1 MNADHLMLRLRQ
13 IRKGSLPAESILEVV
28 DPLLELLDL
37 VTTDNVSIPAAG
49 ENSVFIAGDLFS
61 ADRKLLMQRNSDAEI
76 LLKAYGHKPLN
87 PLSLI
92 PEGSGW
98 QPAMRISLTALIK
111 NCTSIALFPEWGR
124 SRDAQTQFLVASH
137 LGYNVIML

>member
-13 IRKGSLPAESILEVV
+13 IRKGSLPAESILELV

-61 ADRKLLMQRNSDAEI
+61 ADRKLQMQRNADAEN

-98 QPAMRISLTALIK
+98 HPAMRISLTALIK
-111 NCTSIALFPEWGR
+111 NCTSIALFPEWAGAVMR
-124 SRDAQTQFLVASH
+124 KPSSWWPAILD
-137 LGYNVIML
+137 